1 LNAFMQTL
9 RNLGP
14 VRLGIIAGIAIITV
28 AFMVFVIARTG
39 SAQMS
44 LLYTDLD
51 PTDAGRVTVRLDAL
65 NVPYQLRND
74 GAQILVPADMVAKA
88 RLQLASEGLPA
99 GGSIGYEI
107 FDKTQGLATS
117 SFVQNINQLRAL
129 EGELSRTVQ
138 GIQGVRQA
146 RVHLVLPQRELFSR
160 DRQDPSAS
168 ILLRMNGQL
177 RLDKKQVQAVQHL
190 VATAVPGLKPDRVS
204 VVDERGT
211 LLAGGV
217 DDSTGVAALS
227 GANELKVAYENRLA
241 RSVEDLLERT
251 VGQGKARV
259 EVAADMNTDR
269 VSQNTEQFN
278 PDQQV
283 VRSTQTVNDQ
293 SEQNENDNSQSVT
306 IANNLPAGQGT
317 TGGGSA
323 NTSRSN
329 RSEETTN
336 YEISRVVRNEV
347 REPGGVA
354 RLSVAVLVDGTYA
367 NRDGQQVYQPRTQ
380 DQLTAIDT
388 LVKAAVGFN
397 SQRGDQ
403 VNVVNL
409 PFTTNEDETLQ
420 QQKLFGMDRGEVMQL
435 AQVLA
440 LGAVAIL
447 VLLMI
452 VRPLVRRVFES
463 MPSAATAGDAA
474 AMLGGDGFPQLT
486 GPTARTM
493 MLPGDENE
501 EELEEMID
509 LNRIEGRVKAS
520 SLRKIGEIVEKHPED
535 VVAII
540 RNWLYQES

>member
-1 LNAFMQTL
+1 MQTL

-44 LLYTDLD
+44 LLYSDLD
-51 PTDAGRVTVRLDAL
+51 PTDAGRVTTRLDTL
-65 NVPYQLRND
+65 NIPYQLRND

-88 RLQLASEGLPA
+88 RLQLASEGLPT

-129 EGELSRTVQ
+129 EGELARTVQ

-160 DRQDPSAS
+160 DKQDPSAS
-168 ILLRMNGQL
+168 ILLRMAGQV
-177 RLDKKQVQAVQHL
+177 RLDRKQVQAVQHL
-190 VATAVPGLKPDRVS
+190 VATAVPGLKPERVS

-217 DDSTGVAALS
+217 DESTGIGALS
-227 GANELKVAYENRLA
+227 SANDLKLAYENRLA

-259 EVAADMNTDR
+259 EIAADMNTDR
-269 VSQNTEQFN
+269 VSENSEQFN

-293 SEQNENDNSQSVT
+293 SEQNESDNNQSVT
-306 IANNLPAGQGT
+306 IANNLPQGQGQA
-317 TGGGSA
+317 GSGTA

-336 YEISRVVRNEV
+336 YEITRVVRSQV

-380 DQLTAIDT
+380 DQLASIET

-397 SQRGDQ
+397 AQRGDQ

-409 PFTTNEDETLQ
+409 PFTSTEDETQQ

-474 AMLGGDGFPQLT
+474 AMLGGGDFPQLT

-493 MLPGDENE
+493 MLPGEENE